1 MVDISRKMYK
11 RNGIE
16 TLVDNDGIC
25 WLNEKH
31 I

>member
-1 MVDISRKMYK
+1 MADISGKKYEK
-11 RNGIE
+11 ICIE
-16 TLVDNDGIC
+16 TLVDNNGIL